1 MYKDPI
7 IIKYDEG
14 HKFPKDMTVPEFEPL
29 RLFMLNKYQEKNSQ
43 LVRLAKL

>member
-14 HKFPKDMTVPEFEPL
+14 HKFPKDMTTPEFEPL
-29 RLFMLNKYQEKNSQ
+29 TKFMIKKYLEKN
-43 LVRLAKL
+43 